1 MFYNTAELLQISNIH
16 INVLSYSTSD
26 LKANLNLLSYIVKI
40 KRGSFCIFQN
50 RNANGINISR
60 MEKIKELGSDK

>member
-16 INVLSYSTSD
+16 INVLSCSTSD

-40 KRGSFCIFQN
+40 KRRSFCVFQN
-50 RNANGINISR
+50 RNANGNSISR

>member
-16 INVLSYSTSD
+16 INVLSCSTSD

-40 KRGSFCIFQN
+40 KRRSFCVFQN
-50 RNANGINISR
+50 RNANGISISR